1 MIYWKDERAMDE
13 QKVPYIVFE
22 GEQARHERTA
32 KRLVIALIISIVLLF
47 TTNLAWLYF
56 FNSFDIVTETVTQDT
71 DTGGYNAF
79 VGKNGAI
86 TNGASESQDKNDDH

>member
-1 MIYWKDERAMDE
+1 MDE

-22 GEQARHERTA
+22 GEQARHERTVR
-32 KRLVIALIISIVLLF
+32 RLILALLISVLLLF
-47 TTNLAWLYF
+47 ASNIAWLYF

-86 TNGASESQDKNDDH
+86 TNGASESQDQDNDH